1 MSVCL
6 FCKKSKMKI
15 SVSLEISVI
24 FIRKIVMLCIASR
37 LLFCCLLFL
46 KNSFIFY
53 QPVAIIKKL
62 VQLLLHFHW
71 LRSPWWQSDI
81 FRYAPSSR
89 KMVILFVNISK
100 WENRKPLQGSN
111 CKVFFL
117 YLQLLPICISWEL
130 KQFSFSLVSF

>member
-1 MSVCL
+1 MFVCL

-15 SVSLEISVI
+15 SVSLEISIII

-37 LLFCCLLFL
+37 LLFCCLIFS

-81 FRYAPSSR
+81 FRYTPSSR

-111 CKVFFL
+111 CKVFSFICNSYL
-117 YLQLLPICISWEL
+117 YVSRENW
-130 KQFSFSLVSF
+130 SNLVSFW